1 MAFTSSAL
9 TIPWVK
15 GLESGRMDFGSKG
28 CWGRKKDAGNNES
41 LAVLSSE
48 ELQNLAARVEGTIVT
63 KISEGVS
70 LSGAFEFRQVE
81 VELVSS

>member
-1 MAFTSSAL
+1 MAFAAFSRNNAL
-9 TIPWVK
+9 ARGIRIWK
-15 GLESGRMDFGSKG
+15 DGFCFQRLLGREI
-28 CWGRKKDAGNNES
+28 DAGNNES
-41 LAVLSSE
+41 LGVLFSE

-70 LSGAFEFRQVE
+70 LSGAFELKQVE